1 MAQSQAGQYRFAL
14 TERLAATRS
23 SATIM
28 RAPHVQR
35 AILVLVDAIV
45 IALSFLVAFEVVS
58 SVRPLDVA
66 ATDYGATAAFTL
78 LWLVVLWTF
87 ATYALRHTRAG
98 SLEYKRA
105 VNASVVAGG
114 GIGIVCYLINYEY
127 PRLLFA
133 VWMLTGVTS
142 LCVARLARRNVMK
155 RLHTRELFVT
165 PVLIVGSGHHV
176 DEVAKVLDRERW
188 LGYRVKGAVTDDGR
202 KTTAAGVP
210 ILGTP
215 STLPAIIETTE
226 VPVVVFAE
234 GSFDSPGE
242 FRRLAWQFEQSQVQM
257 ILAPTLA
264 DVSAERLEFRPLAG
278 LPLVDVARPTALKSL
293 RWFKRAMDVVGSA
306 ALLIL
311 AGPILLGAMLAV
323 KLEDRG
329 PVFFRQRRVGLNGR
343 EFDCLKLRSMC
354 MDAEER
360 LATLQAHNE
369 GAGVLF
375 KMKDDPRI
383 TRVGKFIRRYSL
395 DELPQLWNTLIGDMS
410 LVGPRPALPNEVERY
425 DLDTRR
431 RLHVRPGLTGLWQ
444 VSGRSSLSWED
455 TVRLD
460 LYYVDNWSFIQ
471 DVMILLRTAKAVV
484 GSAGAY

>member
-1 MAQSQAGQYRFAL
+1 MAQSQAGEYRFAL
-14 TERLAATRS
+14 TERLAATHS

-28 RAPHVQR
+28 RAPRLQR
-35 AILVLVDAIV
+35 AILVFVDAIV
-45 IALSFLVAFEVVS
+45 IGVSFLIAVEAVR
-58 SVRPLDVA
+58 SVRPLDIA
-66 ATDYGATAAFTL
+66 ANDYGATAAFTV
-78 LWLVVLWTF
+78 LWLAILWTF
-87 ATYALRHTRAG
+87 GTYALRHTRAG

-114 GIGIVCYLINYEY
+114 AVGIVCYLVNYDY
-127 PRLLFA
+127 PRVLFA
-133 VWMLTGVTS
+133 VWMLTGVTA
-142 LCVARLARRNVMK
+142 LCVSRLGRRNNMK
-155 RLHTRELFVT
+155 RLHASELFVT
-165 PVLIVGSGHHV
+165 PVLIVGSEHHV
-176 DEVAKVLDRERW
+176 DEVAKVLHRERW

-202 KTTAAGVP
+202 TATPAGVP
-210 ILGTP
+210 ILGSP
-215 STLPAIIETTE
+215 SKLPAIIETTE

-234 GSFDSPGE
+234 GSFSSPGQ
-242 FRRLAWQFEQSQVQM
+242 FRRLAWQFEQSDVQM

-293 RWFKRAMDVVGSA
+293 RWFKRAMDIAGSA
-306 ALLIL
+306 TLLIL
-311 AGPILLGAMLAV
+311 AWPLLLGAMLAV

-360 LATLQAHNE
+360 LAALQAQNE

-383 TRVGKFIRRYSL
+383 TRVGRFIRRYSL

-425 DLDTRR
+425 DGDTRR

-471 DVMILLRTAKAVV
+471 DFIILLRTAKAVV